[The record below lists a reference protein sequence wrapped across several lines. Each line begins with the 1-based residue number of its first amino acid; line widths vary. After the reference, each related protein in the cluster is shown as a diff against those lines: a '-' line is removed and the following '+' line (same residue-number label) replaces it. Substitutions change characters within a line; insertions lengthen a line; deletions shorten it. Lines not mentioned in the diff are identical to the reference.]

1 MNDIKQKMLRQF
13 LREVAIALL
22 LSFLVLYFSES
33 VTASCAVAAA
43 YLAASLR
50 YLHYRLRVLQQ
61 EDKDNQ

>member
-22 LSFLVLYFSES
+22 LSFLVLYFSEN

-43 YLAASLR
+43 YLVASLR
-50 YLHYRLRVLQQ
+50 YLHYRFRAMQQ
-61 EDKDNQ
+61 EYKNNQ